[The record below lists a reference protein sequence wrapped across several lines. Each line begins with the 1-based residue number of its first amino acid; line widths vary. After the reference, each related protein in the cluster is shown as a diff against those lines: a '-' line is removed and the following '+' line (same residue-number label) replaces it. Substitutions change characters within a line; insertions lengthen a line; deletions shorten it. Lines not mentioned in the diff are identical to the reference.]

1 MALYGRQSDKL
12 FEQFVVARADNDLDE
27 VRSVLDQLD
36 SLPYN
41 EQIEMSELREEIDE
55 FLSEFENE
63 DEFEYA

>member
-1 MALYGRQSDKL
+1 MALYGRQSDQL

-41 EQIEMSELREEIDE
+41 EQIEMSELREETDE
-55 FLSEFENE
+55 FLSEFDNE
-63 DEFEYA
+63 EEFEYA